1 MITLHHKLNF
11 LATTMNENLLALE
24 PALLWK
30 NFRELTLIPRPSKH
44 EERVTKFLLEFGK
57 QHADEAFQDKAGNV
71 IMRKEATPGM
81 ENRKSIA
88 LQAHCDMVPQKRSDK
103 THDFLADPITTI
115 VEDGYVRADGT
126 TLGGDDG
133 MGVAAIMAVFEDD
146 TLKHGPLEA
155 LITVDEETGLTGADK
170 LAKDALQS
178 QILINLDSEE
188 DNIFY
193 IGCAGGVNVHITK
206 QLQFENIDPEQYTPY
221 KIMLTGFLGGHS
233 GSDIHKNRPNAAK
246 LLFRFINGL
255 IGKVDFRLSGADS
268 GDMHNA
274 IPREARAF
282 LFVNKPDV
290 KKFTAAIKKFQGIIN
305 AECKLSDPDGKIT
318 AEPLETLMPL
328 VLKEQHLK
336 DVNVIV
342 NSLVSGVFAM
352 SADMP
357 GLVETSNNLSILR
370 ISGGTLRIQCLL
382 RSSVQ
387 SQSDYLKDIIRL
399 QAEYAGAKCEFEGE
413 YPGWKPNTQSPLLDL
428 CKKLYVKDFGAE
440 PAVTAIH
447 AGLECGLILGKYP
460 GMDMISLGPTM
471 YGVHT
476 PDEKVE
482 IASTGR
488 FMQLLRQILE
498 TGIE

>member
-1 MITLHHKLNF
+1 
-11 LATTMNENLLALE
+11 MNENLLALE

-57 QHADEAFQDKAGNV
+57 KHADEAFQDKAGNV
-71 IMRKEATPGM
+71 IMRKKATPGM
-81 ENRKSIA
+81 EKRKSIV

-103 THDFLADPITTI
+103 IHDFTTDPITTI
-115 VEDGYVRADGT
+115 VEDGFVKADGT

-133 MGVAAIMAVFEDD
+133 MGVAAIMAVFEDK

-170 LAKDALQS
+170 LEKDALKS
-178 QILINLDSEE
+178 EILINLDSEE

-206 QLQFENIDPEQYTPY
+206 QLQFENVDSSKYEPFKLI
-221 KIMLTGFLGGHS
+221 LTGFLGGHS

-246 LLFRFINGL
+246 LLFRFINGI

-274 IPREARAF
+274 IPRDARAF
-282 LFVNKPDV
+282 MLINKEDV
-290 KKFTAAIKKFQGIIN
+290 KKIEREIKKFQKAIDI
-305 AECKLSDPDGKIT
+305 ECGNSDPDGKISI
-318 AEPLETLMPL
+318 EKLENLMPL
-328 VLKEQHLK
+328 ALSEQSLK
-336 DVNVIV
+336 DVNFII

-357 GLVETSNNLSILR
+357 GLVETSNNLSIMR

-387 SQSDYLKDIIRL
+387 SQSDYLKDLIRL

-413 YPGWKPNTQSPLLDL
+413 YPGWKPNTNSPILDL
-428 CKKLYVKDFGAE
+428 SKRLYINEFGVE
-440 PAVTAIH
+440 PVVTAIH

-460 GMDMISLGPTM
+460 KMDMISLGPSM
-471 YGVHT
+471 SGVHT

-482 IASTGR
+482 IASTVR
-488 FMQLLRQILE
+488 FMKLLRQILE

>member
-1 MITLHHKLNF
+1 
-11 LATTMNENLLALE
+11 MNENLLALE
-24 PALLWK
+24 PASLWK

-44 EERVTKFLLEFGK
+44 EERVSKFLLEFGK
-57 QHADEAFQDKAGNV
+57 KHADEAFQDKAGNV
-71 IMRKEATPGM
+71 IMRKKATPGM
-81 ENRKSIA
+81 EKRKGIV

-103 THDFLADPITTI
+103 THDFTTDPITTI
-115 VEDGYVRADGT
+115 VEDGYVKADGT

-133 MGVAAIMAVFEDD
+133 IGVAAIMAVFEDK
-146 TLKHGPLEA
+146 TLRHGPLEA

-178 QILINLDSEE
+178 KILINLDSEE
-188 DNIFY
+188 EGVFY

-206 QLQFENIDPEQYTPY
+206 QLQFENISPDQYEPY
-221 KIMLTGFLGGHS
+221 KITLTGFLGGHS
-233 GSDIHKNRPNAAK
+233 GGDIHKNRPNAAK
-246 LLFRFINGL
+246 LLFRFINGI

-274 IPREARAF
+274 IPRDARAF
-282 LFVNKPDV
+282 VFVNKSDA
-290 KKFTAAIKKFQGIIN
+290 KKFKTEITKFQKTITGEYKN
-305 AECKLSDPDGKIT
+305 SDPDGKI
-318 AEPLETLMPL
+318 AIEKLETLMPL
-328 VLKEQHLK
+328 VLKEEHLK
-336 DVNVIV
+336 DVNLII

-352 SADMP
+352 SADVP

-387 SQSDYLKDIIRL
+387 SQSDYLKEIIRL

-413 YPGWKPNTQSPLLDL
+413 YPGWQPNPNSPILDL
-428 CKKLYVKDFGAE
+428 SKHIYKQDFGKE
-440 PAVTAIH
+440 PVVTAIH

-471 YGVHT
+471 FGVHT

-482 IASTGR
+482 VASTVR

>member
-1 MITLHHKLNF
+1 M
-11 LATTMNENLLALE
+11 
-24 PALLWK
+24 
-30 NFRELTLIPRPSKH
+30 KH
-44 EERVTKFLLEFGK
+44 
-57 QHADEAFQDKAGNV
+57 
-71 IMRKEATPGM
+71 
-81 ENRKSIA
+81 
-88 LQAHCDMVPQKRSDK
+88 
-103 THDFLADPITTI
+103 
-115 VEDGYVRADGT
+115 VR
-126 TLGGDDG
+126 
-133 MGVAAIMAVFEDD
+133 I
-146 TLKHGPLEA
+146 
-155 LITVDEETGLTGADK
+155 
-170 LAKDALQS
+170 
-178 QILINLDSEE
+178 
-188 DNIFY
+188 
-193 IGCAGGVNVHITK
+193 
-206 QLQFENIDPEQYTPY
+206 
-221 KIMLTGFLGGHS
+221 
-233 GSDIHKNRPNAAK
+233 
-246 LLFRFINGL
+246 
-255 IGKVDFRLSGADS
+255 
-268 GDMHNA
+268 
-274 IPREARAF
+274 
-282 LFVNKPDV
+282 
-290 KKFTAAIKKFQGIIN
+290 
-305 AECKLSDPDGKIT
+305 PDGKIT
-318 AEPLETLMPL
+318 AEKLETLMPL

-336 DVNVIV
+336 DVNLIV

-352 SADMP
+352 SADVP

-428 CKKLYVKDFGAE
+428 CKKLYVNNFGAE

>member
-1 MITLHHKLNF
+1 
-11 LATTMNENLLALE
+11 MNENLLALE

-57 QHADEAFQDKAGNV
+57 KHADEAFQDKAGNV
-71 IMRKEATPGM
+71 IMRKKATPGM
-81 ENRKSIA
+81 EKRKSIV

-103 THDFLADPITTI
+103 IHDFTTDPITTI
-115 VEDGYVRADGT
+115 VEDGFVKADGT

-133 MGVAAIMAVFEDD
+133 MGVAAIMAVFEDK

-170 LAKDALQS
+170 LEKDALKS
-178 QILINLDSEE
+178 EILINLDSEE

-206 QLQFENIDPEQYTPY
+206 QLQFENVDSSKYEPFKLI
-221 KIMLTGFLGGHS
+221 LTGFLGGHS

-246 LLFRFINGL
+246 LLFRFINGI

-274 IPREARAF
+274 IPRDARAF
-282 LFVNKPDV
+282 MLINKEDV
-290 KKFTAAIKKFQGIIN
+290 KKIEREIKKFQKAIDI
-305 AECKLSDPDGKIT
+305 ECGNSDPDGKISI
-318 AEPLETLMPL
+318 EKLENLMPL
-328 VLKEQHLK
+328 ALSEQSLQ
-336 DVNVIV
+336 DVNFII

-357 GLVETSNNLSILR
+357 GLVETSNNLSIMR

-387 SQSDYLKDIIRL
+387 SQSDYLKDLIRL

-413 YPGWKPNTQSPLLDL
+413 YPGWKPNTNSPILDL
-428 CKKLYVKDFGAE
+428 SKRLYINEFGAE
-440 PAVTAIH
+440 PVVTAIH

-460 GMDMISLGPTM
+460 KMDMISLGPSM
-471 YGVHT
+471 SGVHT

-482 IASTGR
+482 IASTVR
-488 FMQLLRQILE
+488 FMKLLRQILE

>member
-1 MITLHHKLNF
+1 
-11 LATTMNENLLALE
+11 MNENLLALE

-57 QHADEAFQDKAGNV
+57 KHADEAFQDKAGNV
-71 IMRKEATPGM
+71 IMRKKATPGM
-81 ENRKSIA
+81 EKRKSIV

-103 THDFLADPITTI
+103 IHDFTTDPITTI
-115 VEDGYVRADGT
+115 VEDGFVKADGT

-133 MGVAAIMAVFEDD
+133 MGVAAIMAVFEDK

-170 LAKDALQS
+170 LEKDALKS
-178 QILINLDSEE
+178 EILINLDSEE

-206 QLQFENIDPEQYTPY
+206 QLQFENVDSSKYEPFKLI
-221 KIMLTGFLGGHS
+221 LTGFLGGHS

-246 LLFRFINGL
+246 LLFRFINGI
-255 IGKVDFRLSGADS
+255 IGKVDFRFSGADS

-274 IPREARAF
+274 IPRDARAF
-282 LFVNKPDV
+282 MLINKEDV
-290 KKFTAAIKKFQGIIN
+290 KKIEREIKKFQKAIDI
-305 AECKLSDPDGKIT
+305 ECGNSDPDGKISI
-318 AEPLETLMPL
+318 EKLENLMPL
-328 VLKEQHLK
+328 ALSEQSLK
-336 DVNVIV
+336 DVNFII

-357 GLVETSNNLSILR
+357 GLVETSNNLSIMR

-387 SQSDYLKDIIRL
+387 SQSDYLKDLIRL

-413 YPGWKPNTQSPLLDL
+413 YPGWKPNTNSPILDL
-428 CKKLYVKDFGAE
+428 SKRLYINEFGAE
-440 PAVTAIH
+440 PVVTAIH

-460 GMDMISLGPTM
+460 KMDMISLGPSM
-471 YGVHT
+471 SGVHT

-482 IASTGR
+482 IASTVR
-488 FMQLLRQILE
+488 FMKLLRQILE

>member
-1 MITLHHKLNF
+1 
-11 LATTMNENLLALE
+11 MNENLLALE

-57 QHADEAFQDKAGNV
+57 KHADEAFQDKAGNV
-71 IMRKEATPGM
+71 IMRKKATPGM
-81 ENRKSIA
+81 EKRKSIV

-103 THDFLADPITTI
+103 IHDFTTDPITTI
-115 VEDGYVRADGT
+115 VEDGFVKADGT

-133 MGVAAIMAVFEDD
+133 MGVAAIMAVFEDK

-170 LAKDALQS
+170 LEKDVLKS
-178 QILINLDSEE
+178 EILINLDSEE

-206 QLQFENIDPEQYTPY
+206 QLQFENVDSSQYEPFKLT
-221 KIMLTGFLGGHS
+221 LTGFLGGHS

-246 LLFRFINGL
+246 LLFRFINEI
-255 IGKVDFRLSGADS
+255 IGKIDFRLSGADS

-282 LFVNKPDV
+282 MLINKVDV
-290 KKFTAAIKKFQGIIN
+290 KKIEREIKKFQKNIDI
-305 AECKLSDPDGKIT
+305 ECGNSDPDGKISI
-318 AEPLETLMPL
+318 EKLENLMPL
-328 VLKEQHLK
+328 ALSEQSLK
-336 DVNVIV
+336 DVNFII
-342 NSLVSGVFAM
+342 NSIVSGVFAM

-357 GLVETSNNLSILR
+357 GLVETSNNLSIMR
-370 ISGGTLRIQCLL
+370 INGGTLRIQCLL

-387 SQSDYLKDIIRL
+387 SQSDYLKDLIRL

-413 YPGWKPNTQSPLLDL
+413 YPGWKPNTNSPILDL
-428 CKKLYVKDFGAE
+428 SKRLYIKEFGTE
-440 PAVTAIH
+440 PVVTAIH

-460 GMDMISLGPTM
+460 KMDMISLGPTM
-471 YGVHT
+471 SGVHT

-482 IASTGR
+482 IASTVR
-488 FMQLLRQILE
+488 FMKLLRQILE

>member
-1 MITLHHKLNF
+1 
-11 LATTMNENLLALE
+11 MNENLLALE

-57 QHADEAFQDKAGNV
+57 KHADEAFQDKAGNV
-71 IMRKEATPGM
+71 IMRKKATPGM
-81 ENRKSIA
+81 EKRKSIV

-103 THDFLADPITTI
+103 IHDFTTDPITTI
-115 VEDGYVRADGT
+115 VEDGFVKADGT

-133 MGVAAIMAVFEDD
+133 MGVAAIMAVFEDK

-170 LAKDALQS
+170 LEKDALKS
-178 QILINLDSEE
+178 EILINLDSEE

-206 QLQFENIDPEQYTPY
+206 QLQFENVDSSKYEPFKLI
-221 KIMLTGFLGGHS
+221 LTGFLGGHS

-246 LLFRFINGL
+246 LLFRFINGI

-274 IPREARAF
+274 IPRDARAF
-282 LFVNKPDV
+282 MLINKEDV
-290 KKFTAAIKKFQGIIN
+290 KKIEREIKKFQKSIDI
-305 AECKLSDPDGKIT
+305 ECGNSDPDGKISI
-318 AEPLETLMPL
+318 EKLENLMSL
-328 VLKEQHLK
+328 ALSEQSLK
-336 DVNVIV
+336 DVNFII

-357 GLVETSNNLSILR
+357 GLVETSNNLSIMR

-387 SQSDYLKDIIRL
+387 SQSDYLKDLIRL

-413 YPGWKPNTQSPLLDL
+413 YPGWKPNTNSPILDL
-428 CKKLYVKDFGAE
+428 SKRLYINEFGAE
-440 PAVTAIH
+440 PVVTAIH

-460 GMDMISLGPTM
+460 KMDMISLGPSM
-471 YGVHT
+471 SGVHT

-482 IASTGR
+482 IASTVR
-488 FMQLLRQILE
+488 FMKLLRQILE

>member
-1 MITLHHKLNF
+1 
-11 LATTMNENLLALE
+11 MNENLLALE

-57 QHADEAFQDKAGNV
+57 KHADEAFQDKAGNV
-71 IMRKEATPGM
+71 IMRKKATPSM
-81 ENRKSIA
+81 EKRKSIV

-103 THDFLADPITTI
+103 IHDFTTDPITTI
-115 VEDGYVRADGT
+115 VEDGFVKADGT

-133 MGVAAIMAVFEDD
+133 MGVAAIMAVFEDK

-170 LAKDALQS
+170 LEKDVLKS
-178 QILINLDSEE
+178 EILINLDSEE

-206 QLQFENIDPEQYTPY
+206 QLQFENVDSSQYEPFKLT
-221 KIMLTGFLGGHS
+221 LTGFLGGHS

-246 LLFRFINGL
+246 LLFRFINEI
-255 IGKVDFRLSGADS
+255 IGKIDFRLSGADS

-282 LFVNKPDV
+282 MLINKVDV
-290 KKFTAAIKKFQGIIN
+290 KKIEREIKKFQKNIDI
-305 AECKLSDPDGKIT
+305 ECGNSDPDGKISI
-318 AEPLETLMPL
+318 EKLENLMPL
-328 VLKEQHLK
+328 ALSEQSLK
-336 DVNVIV
+336 DVNFII
-342 NSLVSGVFAM
+342 NSIVSGVFAM

-357 GLVETSNNLSILR
+357 GLVETSNNLSIMR
-370 ISGGTLRIQCLL
+370 INGGTLRIQCLL

-387 SQSDYLKDIIRL
+387 SQSDYLKDLIRL

-413 YPGWKPNTQSPLLDL
+413 YPGWKPNTNSPILDL
-428 CKKLYVKDFGAE
+428 SKRLYIKEFGTE
-440 PAVTAIH
+440 PVVTAIH

-460 GMDMISLGPTM
+460 KMDMISLGPTM
-471 YGVHT
+471 SGVHT

-482 IASTGR
+482 IASTVR
-488 FMQLLRQILE
+488 FMKLLRQILE

>member
-1 MITLHHKLNF
+1 
-11 LATTMNENLLALE
+11 MNENILALS
-24 PALLWK
+24 PSLLWK
-30 NFRELTLIPRPSKH
+30 NFRSLTLIPRPSKH

-71 IMRKEATPGM
+71 IMRKKATPGM
-81 ENRKSIA
+81 ENRKSIV

-115 VEDGYVRADGT
+115 VEDGFVKADGT

-133 MGVAAIMAVFEDD
+133 IGVAAIMSVIEDK
-146 TLKHGPLEA
+146 TLQHGPIEA

-170 LAKDALQS
+170 LEKDALQS

-188 DNIFY
+188 EGIFY

-206 QLQFENIDPEQYTPY
+206 QLQFENIDPTQYEPY
-221 KIMLTGFLGGHS
+221 KITLTGFLGGHS
-233 GSDIHKNRPNAAK
+233 GGDIHKNRPNAAK

-282 LFVNKPDV
+282 VFVNKSDV
-290 KKFTAAIKKFQGIIN
+290 KKFSSAIRTFQKTIAGEYKI
-305 AECKLSDPDGKIT
+305 SDPDGKIAT
-318 AEPLETLMPL
+318 EKLETLMSI
-328 VLKEQHLK
+328 VLTEQSLK
-336 DVNVIV
+336 DVNFII
-342 NSLVSGVFAM
+342 NNIVSGVFAM
-352 SADMP
+352 SADIP
-357 GLVETSNNLSILR
+357 GLVETSNNLSIMR
-370 ISGGTLRIQCLL
+370 INGGAMRIQCLL

-399 QAEYAGAKCEFEGE
+399 QAEYAGARCEFEGE
-413 YPGWKPNTQSPLLDL
+413 YPGWKPNPQSAILDL
-428 CKKLYVKDFGAE
+428 SKRIYKEQFGAE
-440 PAVTAIH
+440 PVVTAIH

-476 PDEKVE
+476 PDEKIE
-482 IASTGR
+482 IASTER
-488 FMQLLRQILE
+488 FMQLLRKILE

>member
-1 MITLHHKLNF
+1 
-11 LATTMNENLLALE
+11 MNENILGLE
-24 PALLWK
+24 PRLLWK

-71 IMRKEATPGM
+71 IWRKKASKGM
-81 ENRKSIA
+81 ENRQSIL

-103 THDFLADPITTI
+103 QHDFTIDPITTI
-115 VEDGYVRADGT
+115 IEDGYVKADGT

-133 MGVAAIMAVFEDD
+133 MGVAAIMAVFEDNN
-146 TLKHGPLEA
+146 LKHCPLEA

-170 LAKDALQS
+170 LAKDVLQS
-178 QILINLDSEE
+178 RILINLDSEE

-206 QLQFENIDPEQYTPY
+206 QLEFDNLNADDYQPF
-221 KIMLTGFLGGHS
+221 KLLVSGLLGGHS
-233 GSDIHKNRPNAAK
+233 GSDIHKNRPNAVK
-246 LLFRFINGL
+246 LLFRFLNAIT
-255 IGKVDFRLSGADS
+255 GKVDYRLSGADG

-282 LFVNKPDV
+282 VFVNKSDV
-290 KKFTAAIKKFQGIIN
+290 KKFKTEITKFQKILNI
-305 AECKLSDPDGKIT
+305 ECGTSDPDGKIT
-318 AEPLETLMPL
+318 AEPLESLMPM
-328 VLKEQHLK
+328 VLKEDSLRA
-336 DVNVIV
+336 VNFVI

-352 SADMP
+352 SADVP
-357 GLVETSNNLSILR
+357 GLVETSNNLSIMR
-370 ISGGTLRIQCLL
+370 VSGGTLRIQCLL

-387 SQSDYLKDIIRL
+387 SQSDYLKDLIRL
-399 QAEYAGAKCEFEGE
+399 QAEFAGAKCEFEGE
-413 YPGWKPNTQSPLLDL
+413 YPGWKPNPKSPILELS
-428 CKKLYVKDFGAE
+428 KRIYAQKFGAQ
-440 PAVTAIH
+440 PVVTAIH

-460 GMDMISLGPTM
+460 EMDMISLGPTM

-482 IASTGR
+482 IASTER
-488 FMQLLRQILE
+488 FMQLLQEILA

>member
-1 MITLHHKLNF
+1 
-11 LATTMNENLLALE
+11 MNENILALS
-24 PALLWK
+24 PTLLWK

-71 IMRKEATPGM
+71 IWRKKATKGM
-81 ENRKSIA
+81 ENRQSIL

-103 THDFLADPITTI
+103 THDFLTDPITTI
-115 VEDGYVRADGT
+115 VEDGYVKADGT

-133 MGVAAIMAVFEDD
+133 IGVAAIMAVFEDN
-146 TLKHGPLEA
+146 TLKHCPLEA

-170 LAKDALQS
+170 LAKDALHS
-178 QILINLDSEE
+178 KILINLDSEE
-188 DNIFY
+188 EGIFY

-206 QLQFENIDPEQYTPY
+206 QLEFENINVDDYQPF
-221 KIMLTGFLGGHS
+221 KILVGGLLGGHS
-233 GSDIHKNRPNAAK
+233 GGDIHKNRPNAAK
-246 LLFRFINGL
+246 LLFRFLNGIL
-255 IGKVDFRLSGADS
+255 GKVDCRLSGADS

-282 LFVNKPDV
+282 VFVNKSDV
-290 KKFTAAIKKFQGIIN
+290 KKFKTEITKFQKIL
-305 AECKLSDPDGKIT
+305 ASECQKSDPDGKIS
-318 AEPLETLMPL
+318 AEPLDTLMPM
-328 VLKEQHLK
+328 VLKADSLRA
-336 DVNVIV
+336 VNFII

-352 SADMP
+352 SADVP
-357 GLVETSNNLSILR
+357 GLVETSNNLSIMR

-387 SQSDYLKDIIRL
+387 SQSDYLKDLIRL
-399 QAEYAGAKCEFEGE
+399 QAEFAGAKCEFEGE
-413 YPGWKPNTQSPLLDL
+413 YPGWKPNTNSPILDL
-428 CKKLYVKDFGAE
+428 TKHIYKELFGAE
-440 PAVTAIH
+440 PVVTAIH

-460 GMDMISLGPTM
+460 EMDMISLGPTM

-476 PDEKVE
+476 PDEKIE
-482 IASTGR
+482 IASTER

-498 TGIE
+498 TGIK

>member
-1 MITLHHKLNF
+1 
-11 LATTMNENLLALE
+11 MNENLLALE

-57 QHADEAFQDKAGNV
+57 KHADEAFQDKAGNV
-71 IMRKEATPGM
+71 IMRKKATPGM
-81 ENRKSIA
+81 EKRKSIV

-103 THDFLADPITTI
+103 IHDFTTDPITTI
-115 VEDGYVRADGT
+115 VEDGFVKADGT

-133 MGVAAIMAVFEDD
+133 MGVAAIMAVFEDK

-170 LAKDALQS
+170 LEKDVLKS
-178 QILINLDSEE
+178 EILINLDSEE

-206 QLQFENIDPEQYTPY
+206 QLQFENVDSSQYEPFKLT
-221 KIMLTGFLGGHS
+221 LTGFLGGHS

-246 LLFRFINGL
+246 LLFRFINEI
-255 IGKVDFRLSGADS
+255 IGKIDFRLSGADS

-282 LFVNKPDV
+282 MLINKVDV
-290 KKFTAAIKKFQGIIN
+290 KKIEREIKKFQKNIDI
-305 AECKLSDPDGKIT
+305 ECGNSDPDGKISI
-318 AEPLETLMPL
+318 EKLENLMPL
-328 VLKEQHLK
+328 ALSEQSLK
-336 DVNVIV
+336 DVNFII
-342 NSLVSGVFAM
+342 NSIVSGVFAM

-357 GLVETSNNLSILR
+357 GLVETSNNLSIMR
-370 ISGGTLRIQCLL
+370 INGGTLRIQCLL

-387 SQSDYLKDIIRL
+387 SQSDYLKDLIRL

-413 YPGWKPNTQSPLLDL
+413 YPGWKPNTNSPILDL
-428 CKKLYVKDFGAE
+428 SKRLYIKEFGME
-440 PAVTAIH
+440 PVVTAIH

-460 GMDMISLGPTM
+460 KMDMISLGPTM
-471 YGVHT
+471 TGVHT

-482 IASTGR
+482 IASTVR
-488 FMQLLRQILE
+488 FMKLLRQILE